1 MRDWWSSG
9 ARLSLKSGS
18 AAVAFDIHLEDVGV
32 VHEAV
37 DGGERHSGVPE
48 YLMMPLI
55 LIGESLML
63 WLLTPITL
71 FLGPLYGWLSA
82 SLAVDW
88 LWLCSFFPMG
98 GSDRF
103 CVLQQI

>member
-37 DGGERHSGVPE
+37 DGGERHSGVTK
-48 YLMMPLI
+48 YAAPL
-55 LIGESLML
+55 
-63 WLLTPITL
+63 TDR
-71 FLGPLYGWLSA
+71 
-82 SLAVDW
+82 AVRGNQD
-88 LWLCSFFPMG
+88 
-98 GSDRF
+98 
-103 CVLQQI
+103 